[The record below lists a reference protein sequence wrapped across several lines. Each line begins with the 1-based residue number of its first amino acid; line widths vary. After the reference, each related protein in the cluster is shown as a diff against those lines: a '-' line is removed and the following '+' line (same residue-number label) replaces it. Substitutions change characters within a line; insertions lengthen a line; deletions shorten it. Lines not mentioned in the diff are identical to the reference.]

1 MSATRWSA
9 IAELPGRYFLGRMTT
24 PIVFTAV
31 VLTAVIHATASGRAP
46 AEQVQEGPMQTTQ
59 PNIDKRRLSPDAV
72 RQVAPALEAYTQER
86 LYGEV
91 WKRPGLAPRDRS
103 LVTIAALIARDQSP
117 ALTYYFDQ
125 ALENGVKPREISAI
139 ITHLAFYAGW
149 ANAFGA
155 VGPARDVFAQRGI
168 GADQLPGVPVQRLPL
183 NEPAEAA
190 RAKAVSEQFGTT
202 APGVVQYTTD
212 VLFRDLWLRP
222 DLAPR
227 DRSLVTVS
235 ALIATGQA
243 AQLPYHLNRAMD
255 NGLTQP
261 EAAEVLTHLAFY
273 TGWPSV
279 FSALPVAKDVF
290 DKRPR

>member
-1 MSATRWSA
+1 MRMIAT
-9 IAELPGRYFLGRMTT
+9 IGL
-24 PIVFTAV
+24 VFAV
-31 VLTAVIHATASGRAP
+31 VVRANTGITAQAEHARGGT
-46 AEQVQEGPMQTTQ
+46 VQTTQ
-59 PNIDKRRLSPDAV
+59 PNIDKGRLSPDDV
-72 RQVAPALEAYTQER
+72 RKVAPALEAYTQER

-91 WKRPGLAPRDRS
+91 WKRPGLAARDRS
-103 LVTIAALIARDQSP
+103 LVTIAALIARDQAP

-125 ALENGVKPREISAI
+125 AIENGVKPREISEV

-149 ANAFGA
+149 ANAFAA
-155 VGPARDVFAQRGI
+155 VGPARDVFAARGI
-168 GADQLPGVPVQRLPL
+168 GADSIPAASVRRLPL
-183 NEPAEAA
+183 NDAAEAE
-190 RAKAVSEQFGTT
+190 RAKRVDEQFGTT

-255 NGLTQP
+255 YGLTQP

-279 FSALPVAKDVF
+279 FSALPVAKEVF
-290 DKRPR
+290 EKRPR

>member
-1 MSATRWSA
+1 MRT
-9 IAELPGRYFLGRMTT
+9 TT
-24 PIVFTAV
+24 PIVFTGV
-31 VLTAVIHATASGRAP
+31 VLATLIHATASGRAQ
-46 AEQVQEGPMQTTQ
+46 AEQVRGGTVQTTQ
-59 PNIDKRRLSPDAV
+59 PNIDKRRLSPDDV
-72 RQVAPALEAYTQER
+72 RKVAPALEAYTQER
-86 LYGEV
+86 LYGEI

-125 ALENGVKPREISAI
+125 ALENGVKPREISEI

-168 GADQLPGVPVQRLPL
+168 RADQLPGVAVQRLPL

-190 RAKAVSEQFGTT
+190 RAKGVSEQFGTT

-235 ALIATGQA
+235 ALIGTEQGP
-243 AQLPYHLNRAMD
+243 QLPYHLNRAMD
-255 NGLTQP
+255 HGLTQP
-261 EAAEVLTHLAFY
+261 EAAEALTHLAFY

>member
-1 MSATRWSA
+1 MR
-9 IAELPGRYFLGRMTT
+9 TT
-24 PIVFTAV
+24 KPIVFTGM
-31 VLTAVIHATASGRAP
+31 VLATLIHATASGRAQ
-46 AEQVQEGPMQTTQ
+46 AEQVRGGTVPTTQ
-59 PNIDKRRLSPDAV
+59 PNIDKRRLSPEDV
-72 RQVAPALEAYTQER
+72 RRVAPALEAYTQER

-103 LVTIAALIARDQSP
+103 LVTIAALIARDQSL

-125 ALENGVKPREISAI
+125 ALENGVKPREISEI

-155 VGPARDVFAQRGI
+155 VGPARDVFARRGI
-168 GADQLPGVPVQRLPL
+168 GPDQLPAVSGQRLPL
-183 NEPAEAA
+183 NETAEAA
-190 RAKAVSEQFGTT
+190 RAKLVDEQFGTT

-255 NGLTQP
+255 SGLTQP